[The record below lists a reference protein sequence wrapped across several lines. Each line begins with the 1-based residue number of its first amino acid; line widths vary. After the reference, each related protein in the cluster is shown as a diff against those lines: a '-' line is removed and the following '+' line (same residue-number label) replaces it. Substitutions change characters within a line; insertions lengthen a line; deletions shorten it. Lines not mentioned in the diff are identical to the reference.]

1 MKVVQDDK
9 TFFVTSN
16 FSLCGYL
23 ELKGLRFV
31 KAELS
36 KDPRTNK
43 IKVDFYFLDPQNKGQ
58 DLSHEFTYS
67 DEKRYKDSLY
77 NYRRIINDLLGT

>member
-1 MKVVQDDK
+1 MKVIEGDK

-23 ELKGLRFV
+23 ELKGLKFV

-36 KDPRTNK
+36 KGWNNK
-43 IKVDFYFLDPQNKGQ
+43 VKVDFYFLDPNEMGT
-58 DLSHEFTYS
+58 DLSHEFNYS
-67 DEKRYKDSLY
+67 DEKRYKDSLF
-77 NYRRIINDLLGT
+77 NYRKIINDLLGT